1 LAVPTTTMH
10 LVSRLVIT
18 AAFECCKTLS
28 YDGNEIIIWQML
40 TVLTPNMTVYCAT
53 VELDTN
59 AEIIRLRYLQVVEV
73 K

>member
-1 LAVPTTTMH
+1 
-10 LVSRLVIT
+10 
-18 AAFECCKTLS
+18 
-28 YDGNEIIIWQML
+28 ML